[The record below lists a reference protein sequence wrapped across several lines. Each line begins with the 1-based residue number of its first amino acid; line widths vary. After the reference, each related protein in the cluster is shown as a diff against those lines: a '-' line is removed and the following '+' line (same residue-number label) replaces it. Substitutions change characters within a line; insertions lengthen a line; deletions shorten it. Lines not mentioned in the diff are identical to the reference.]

1 MAKPRTWIY
10 LLKKLGLF
18 LLLMLGC
25 WQAVN
30 AQMCASPELRYIV
43 RDSKGKIVDASTL
56 GESSFTGE
64 KAKYWKR
71 KVATISFTEPGKN
84 GKPVDVKSLGYSGGG
99 GCHLQLDELTI
110 KMDGK
115 TMHLIFGRSLSTYP
129 SGSHGYQV
137 IDSLHFQT
145 GTFKL
150 GDTSE
155 ENVPASKWKKV
166 SSTP

>member
-1 MAKPRTWIY
+1 MAKARMWI
-10 LLKKLGLF
+10 KKLGLLS
-18 LLLMLGC
+18 LLLFSCGT
-25 WQAVN
+25 AVT
-30 AQMCASPELRYIV
+30 AQICGPAQLKYIV

-71 KVATISFTEPGKN
+71 VASTVSFTEPGKN
-84 GKPVDVKSLGYSGGG
+84 RKPVEVKSLTYSGGG
-99 GCHLQLDELTI
+99 DCHLQVDEVTI

-115 TMHLIFGRSLSTYP
+115 SMHLIFGRSLQTYP
-129 SGSHGYQV
+129 SGSFGYQV
-137 IDSLHFQT
+137 IDSLPFQQ

-150 GDTSE
+150 EDSSE

-166 SSTP
+166 SSKP